1 MLQWSFS
8 IGRLFGIPI
17 RVHWTML
24 ALVLVFVIFA
34 RDAQMALQMVAL
46 TGLVLV
52 SVVLHELGHALV
64 ARRFGLE
71 TKQILLM
78 PLNGAAILDGR
89 PKRWTH
95 DFWIAFAGPLTSLAF
110 AGLGMGLGLVM
121 GRGDEPGQSN
131 VLWDFGLFNL
141 YIGAFNLV
149 PAFPLDGGR
158 MLRAVLERALDARRA
173 TRIAA
178 MVGRVLAV
186 VAFAWGAWTGNVIIA
201 FAAMFVFTAA
211 SAEEKALLIHGALA
225 ERRIHETMVGVTSTL
240 SAGGDMSDALRML
253 GENPRLTALPV
264 TFGERVIGVVHRTPL
279 LYAAAQGLK
288 AGVSELLD
296 RNVVTFEGDGPLQAL
311 LQQMG
316 EANSRAA
323 VIVENHEV
331 RGVIT
336 VDRLIESLRAAM

>member
-8 IGRLFGIPI
+8 VGRLFGIPI

-71 TKQILLM
+71 TRQILLM
-78 PLNGAAILDGR
+78 PLNGAAVLDGR
-89 PKRWTH
+89 PARWSH

-110 AGLGMGLGLVM
+110 AGLGLGLGLFI
-121 GRGDEPGQSN
+121 GDEPGQGN
-131 VLWDFGLFNL
+131 VLRDFGLFNL

-158 MLRAVLERALDARRA
+158 MLRAGLERALDARRA

-178 MVGRVLAV
+178 LVGRALALA
-186 VAFAWGAWTGNVIIA
+186 AFVWGAWTGHIVVA

-211 SAEEKALLIHGALA
+211 TAEERALLIHGALA
-225 ERRIHETMVGVTSTL
+225 ERRVKDTMVGITESL
-240 SAGGDMSDALRML
+240 SAGGDMTDALRML
-253 GENPRLTALPV
+253 GEHPRLTALPV
-264 TFGERVIGVVHRTPL
+264 TFGERVIGVIHRTPL

-288 AGVSELLD
+288 TGLSELLD
-296 RNVVTFEGDGPLQAL
+296 RNVVTFEGDAPLQAL
-311 LQQMG
+311 LQRMG

-336 VDRLIESLRAAM
+336 VERLVESLRAAI